1 MSKISVLLN
10 EFDKGRR
17 AVIRLEDV
25 TVTISREK
33 GAWGYDLIHV
43 DIENEVDIKK
53 WLSKGETLDEVP
65 QQKKHKG
72 NQTAGLPPYALTHGD
87 KIRERLAQKF
97 CKGSVI
103 AQKAALLDLSSYIE
117 MGTGRLRKGWE
128 NNHRDGNESLTIK
141 DIAKIIGK
149 QERQAKT
156 IVKDLIINGL
166 IHKKPDGYYLDRK
179 FILRGQSVEEEEN
192 DHE

>member
-10 EFDKGRR
+10 EFDKERR

-53 WLSKGETLDEVP
+53 WLGRGETLDEVP
-65 QQKKHKG
+65 KQRKKRKG
-72 NQTAGLPPYALTHGD
+72 NQTAGLPPYALIHGD
-87 KIRERLAQKF
+87 RIRDRLLQPH
-97 CKGSVI
+97 CKGSVV
-103 AQKAALLDLSSYIE
+103 AQKAALSDLSSHIE

-128 NNHRDGNESLTIK
+128 DNHRDGNESLTIK

-156 IVKDLIINGL
+156 IVKDLIANGL
-166 IHKKPDGYYLDRK
+166 LHKKPDGYYLDRK
-179 FILRGQSVEEEEN
+179 FILRGESVEKEGEE
-192 DHE
+192 